1 MIAQKSLRCG
11 FWRSEF
17 AREEKKELW
26 KRSRQ
31 EMLPPSVHV
40 LLQLHAIETRETINS
55 SQATTIMCYIF
66 VLLVVFLAP
75 SCLILDL
82 LFPNDSFHFL
92 SWHEAIYRDFLVR
105 PSACMHV
112 SMSDSYFL

>member
-1 MIAQKSLRCG
+1 
-11 FWRSEF
+11 
-17 AREEKKELW
+17 
-26 KRSRQ
+26 
-31 EMLPPSVHV
+31 
-40 LLQLHAIETRETINS
+40 
-55 SQATTIMCYIF
+55 MCYIF

-112 SMSDSYFL
+112 SMSDSYFSEMRRKSKMKGRRLVKRCFESLEGAQKGVEFLFLIPEFESPFLCSPRGRIIVLRF